1 MEMTEKRAANF
12 IEEFINEDLANGRYD
27 HVRTRFPPEPNG
39 YLHIGHAK
47 ALCIDF
53 GIAKKYGG
61 KCNLRFDDT
70 NPTKEEAAF
79 VDGIQADI
87 EWLGYEWD
95 ELHFASDFFGK
106 LYEIACDMIR
116 RGVAYVDDQTP
127 EEMRANRGTLTR
139 PGVNSPYR
147 DRSVEENL
155 DLFERMKNG
164 EFAEGTRVLRAKIDM
179 ASPNV
184 LMRDPTM
191 YRINRH
197 PHHRTGSEWC
207 IYPMYDFQHPLQ
219 DAIEGITHSLCSLEY
234 EIHRPLYDWF
244 VAQARI
250 TDQPPRQIEFARLNI
265 ERTVMSKRY
274 LRRLVEEHVVS
285 GWDDPRMP
293 TLVAMRRRGY
303 PAAAIHDFMSRVG
316 VAKSDSTVEGNL
328 LDHCVREALS
338 DTAPRAMAVLN
349 PLKVTLVNWPEE
361 QVDML
366 EIENHPD
373 HPEFGTRMVSF
384 GRELYIEQE
393 DFMEEPLK
401 KFFRLAPG
409 KEVRLKGAYI
419 IKCED
424 FVKDENG
431 RIVELKCSVDLD
443 SRSGSEGANRK
454 VKGTLHWVSAI
465 DAVPCAYRLY
475 EPILSEEVEQ
485 QLDAAEAAQELDED
499 GKVVEAAPVDFMDRL
514 NPNSLT
520 VVKGFCEPYI
530 AHAEVGS
537 AFQFLRM
544 GYFCKDKDSTD
555 ELPVFNRTV
564 ALKDSWAKEAKK

>member
-1 MEMTEKRAANF
+1 METTEKRAANF
-12 IEEFINEDLANGRYD
+12 IEEFINEDLADGRFD

-53 GIAKKYGG
+53 GIAQKYGG

-79 VDGIQADI
+79 VEGIQADI
-87 EWLGYEWD
+87 EWLGYKWD

-127 EEMRANRGTLTR
+127 EEMRVNRGTLTR

-164 EFAEGTRVLRAKIDM
+164 EFEEGSRVLRAKIDM
-179 ASPNV
+179 AAPNV
-184 LMRDPTM
+184 LLRDPTM

-197 PHHRTGSEWC
+197 AHHRTGTQWC
-207 IYPMYDFQHPLQ
+207 IYPMYDFQHPVQ
-219 DAIEGITHSLCSLEY
+219 DAIEGVTHSLCSLEY

-244 VAQARI
+244 VREAKV

-274 LRRLVEEHVVS
+274 LRRLVEEKVVS

-316 VAKSDSTVEGNL
+316 VAKSDSEVEGNL

-338 DTAPRAMAVLN
+338 DAAPRAMAVVD
-349 PLKVTLVNWPEE
+349 PLKVTLVNWPED
-361 QVDML
+361 QLDAL
-366 EIENHPD
+366 EVENHPD
-373 HPEFGTRMVSF
+373 HPEMGTRTVTF
-384 GRELYIEQE
+384 GRELYIEKE
-393 DFMEEPLK
+393 DFMEEPIK

-431 RIVELKCSVDLD
+431 EVVELKCSVDMD

-454 VKGTLHWVSAI
+454 VKGTLHWVSA
-465 DAVPCAYRLY
+465 AEGVPCEYRLY
-475 EPILSEEVEQ
+475 EPILSEEVEEEAQ
-485 QLDAAEAAQELDED
+485 PAEAELDED
-499 GKVVEAAPVDFMDRL
+499 GKVAEAAPAADFMSRL

-520 VVKGFCEPYI
+520 VKQGFCEPFI
-530 AHAEVGS
+530 AHSEVGS
-537 AFQFLRM
+537 SFQFLRM
-544 GYFCKDKDSTD
+544 GYFCKDRDST
-555 ELPVFNRTV
+555 EARPVFNRTV
-564 ALKDSWAKEAKK
+564 ALKDGFKVEAKR